1 MSDDS
6 MINPELVID
15 HKFPEVSKNS
25 PLFPSAISY
34 FKSLMII
41 RYRDHAMLQK
51 IHF

>member
-25 PLFPSAISY
+25 PFISIRNQLFQITY
-34 FKSLMII
+34 D
-41 RYRDHAMLQK
+41 Y
-51 IHF
+51 